1 MKSGDLF
8 GLNKGN
14 YCMAIMKS
22 LTQGKIKVITGCAL
36 MTFVITAFSADH
48 GDMDMADHAGM
59 ADQGDM
65 ADHGDKKDR
74 ISAPEGMKIQIIEP
88 PEDAKF
94 SADDRIM
101 IKVEGGGWNTS
112 HDHWHLYLDGELQA
126 MVGGG
131 RTSYE
136 LMPSA
141 LSSGE
146 HVISVTVSN
155 SSHEEYD
162 IGDKRMIWIDH
173 DM

>member
-8 GLNKGN
+8 GLNKVS

-22 LTQGKIKVITGCAL
+22 LTLGKVKVIAGCAL
-36 MTFVITAFSADH
+36 MTFAITTFSADHADVDMADH
-48 GDMDMADHAGM
+48 GDMAGH
-59 ADQGDM
+59 GDM
-65 ADHGDKKDR
+65 ADHGDKKNR

-94 SADDRIM
+94 GADDRIM
-101 IKVEGGGWNTS
+101 IKVETEGFNTS
-112 HDHWHLYLDGELQA
+112 HDHWHIYLDGELQA
-126 MVGGG
+126 MVGAG

-155 SSHEEYD
+155 GSHEEYD
-162 IGDKRMIWIDH
+162 IEDRGRIWIDH